1 MYKRQLGPSLA
12 HMCFHV
18 RYLSLTCYLAYVL
31 SPSLVCS
38 LSRAL
43 SLSLSPMFSVHS
55 LFLTFLR
62 LWLSLSLPGNVDGDI
77 LAGGPGQEQEELVEQ
92 SGQELDVHPCLH
104 SQQ

>member
-1 MYKRQLGPSLA
+1 
-12 HMCFHV
+12 MCFHV

-31 SPSLVCS
+31 SLSLVCS

-55 LFLTFLR
+55 LFLTFLC
-62 LWLSLSLPGNVDGDI
+62 LCLCLSLPGNVDGDI